1 MRILIINKFLF
12 PNGGSETYIFE
23 IGRQLQKMGHEVQ
36 YFGMEHEGR
45 IVSNNV
51 QSYTKD
57 MNFHV
62 GGLSKI
68 TYLFKILYS
77 KEARKALR
85 PVLED
90 FKPDVVHLNN
100 INFQLTP
107 SVIDEIKS
115 FDNSI
120 KIVYTAHDAQW
131 VCPNH
136 LMRIPSTGERCLRCI
151 DGAYGN
157 CTKYRCIHNSRLR
170 SFLGQ
175 LEAQIYKY
183 RHTYQKVDIIISPSK
198 FLANIL
204 SHNKDL
210 QGRIVTLHN
219 FVEIMDKTEVTL
231 NAHAAGTFEKEKGG
245 VIVSDALSD
254 IGLRSS
260 NKIYDLTRDCEK
272 SVAKDYVLYFGR
284 YDVEKGIKVIL
295 AAARNL
301 PEVDFVFAGKG
312 DFEKAIDELPNIYN
326 VGFQDK
332 EGIYKLIKGARF
344 TVFPSICY
352 ENCPFSVIE
361 SIVNGTPVVGS
372 NLGGV
377 PELIDDGKT
386 GVLFE
391 AGNVSELTNKILMLW
406 NDDITIRNLRYNCLN
421 MSQKGGFDSL
431 ESYCNKLVT
440 KVYAH

>member
-1 MRILIINKFLF
+1 MKILIVNKFLH

-23 IGRQLQKMGHEVQ
+23 IGKQLQKMGHEVQ

-45 IVSNNV
+45 IVGNRV
-51 QSYTKD
+51 ESYTQD
-57 MNFHV
+57 MNFHG

-68 TYLFKILYS
+68 TYPFKILYS

-90 FKPDVVHLNN
+90 FRPDVVHLNN

-107 SVIDEIKS
+107 SVIDEVKS
-115 FDNSI
+115 FDKNI

-157 CTKYRCIHNSRLR
+157 CTKHRCIHDSKLR
-170 SFLGQ
+170 SLLGQ
-175 LEAQIYKY
+175 IEAQIYKK
-183 RHTYQKVDIIISPSK
+183 RHTYKQVDTIISPSQ
-198 FLANIL
+198 FLADVL
-204 SHNKDL
+204 SHNEDL
-210 QGRIVTLHN
+210 KGRIVTLHN
-219 FVEIMDKTEVTL
+219 FVEVPEATKYAALNKCNQVTL
-231 NAHAAGTFEKEKGG
+231 SNNEK
-245 VIVSDALSD
+245 
-254 IGLRSS
+254 R
-260 NKIYDLTRDCEK
+260 
-272 SVAKDYVLYFGR
+272 DYVLYFGR
-284 YDVEKGIKVIL
+284 YDVEKGIRIIL
-295 AAARNL
+295 AAAKNL

-312 DFEKAIDELPNIYN
+312 NFEKELEELPNIQN

-332 EGIYKLIKGARF
+332 EGIAKLIKDARF
-344 TVFPSICY
+344 SVFPSICN

-372 NLGGV
+372 DIGGV

-386 GVLFE
+386 GMLFE
-391 AGNVSELTNKILMLW
+391 AENVSDLTDKIFKLW
-406 NDDITIRNLRYNCLN
+406 NDNEQIQKMHDNCLQVAT
-421 MSQKGGFDSL
+421 SDRFDTL
-431 ESYCNKLVT
+431 EGYCEKLL
-440 KVYAH
+440 KIYDESKE

>member
-1 MRILIINKFLF
+1 MKILIINKFLH

-23 IGRQLQKMGHEVQ
+23 IGKQLKKMGHEVQ

-45 IVSNNV
+45 VVSNRV
-51 QSYTKD
+51 ESYTSD
-57 MNFHV
+57 MNFHG
-62 GGLSKI
+62 GGLSKL
-68 TYLFKILYS
+68 TYPFKILYS
-77 KEARKALR
+77 NEARKALR

-90 FKPDVVHLNN
+90 FRPDVVHLNN

-107 SVIDEIKS
+107 SVIDEVKS
-115 FDNSI
+115 FDENI

-157 CTKYRCIHNSRLR
+157 CTKHRCIHDSKVR
-170 SFLGQ
+170 SLLGQ
-175 LEAQIYKY
+175 IEANIYKN
-183 RHTYQKVDIIISPSK
+183 RHTYKKVDTIISPSK
-198 FLANIL
+198 FLADVL

-219 FVEIMDKTEVTL
+219 FVELPDKS
-231 NAHAAGTFEKEKGG
+231 G
-245 VIVSDALSD
+245 LSD
-254 IGLRSS
+254 DDKNYKSASNTSS
-260 NKIYDLTRDCEK
+260 SAVEK
-272 SVAKDYVLYFGR
+272 SEPRDYVLYFGR
-284 YDVEKGIKVIL
+284 YDVEKGIRIIL

-312 DFEKAIDELPNIYN
+312 DFEKEIEELPNIKN

-332 EGIYKLIKGARF
+332 EGITRLIRNAKF
-344 TVFPSICY
+344 TVFPSIWY

-361 SIVNGTPVVGS
+361 SVVNGTPVVGS

-386 GVLFE
+386 GLLFE
-391 AGNVSELTNKILMLW
+391 AENVSELTDIIFRLW
-406 NDDITIRNLRYNCLN
+406 NDDKLTSTMHDNCLKVAD
-421 MSQKGGFDSL
+421 SGRFDTL
-431 ESYCNKLVT
+431 ESYCDRLLEI
-440 KVYAH
+440 YR

>member
-1 MRILIINKFLF
+1 MKILIINKFLH

-51 QSYTKD
+51 ESYTSD
-57 MNFHV
+57 MNFHA
-62 GGLSKI
+62 GGLSKL
-68 TYLFKILYS
+68 TYPFKILYS

-90 FKPDVVHLNN
+90 FRPDVVHLNN

-107 SVIDEIKS
+107 SVIDEVKS
-115 FDNSI
+115 FDKNI

-157 CTKYRCIHNSRLR
+157 CTKHRCIHDSKIR
-170 SFLGQ
+170 SLLGQ
-175 LEAQIYKY
+175 IEANIYKH
-183 RHTYQKVDIIISPSK
+183 RHTYKQVDTIISPSQ
-198 FLANIL
+198 FLADVL

-210 QGRIVTLHN
+210 KGRIVTLHN
-219 FVEIMDKTEVTL
+219 FVELPEV
-231 NAHAAGTFEKEKGG
+231 AISAASDSINLTTSDDEK
-245 VIVSDALSD
+245 
-254 IGLRSS
+254 R
-260 NKIYDLTRDCEK
+260 
-272 SVAKDYVLYFGR
+272 DYVLYFGR
-284 YDVEKGIKVIL
+284 YDVEKGIRIIL

-301 PEVDFVFAGKG
+301 PEVDFIFAGKG
-312 DFEKAIDELPNIYN
+312 EFEKEIEQLPNIQN

-332 EGIYKLIKGARF
+332 EGITKLIRNARF
-344 TVFPSICY
+344 TVFPSIWY

-361 SIVNGTPVVGS
+361 SIVNGTPVIGS
-372 NLGGV
+372 DLGGV

-386 GVLFE
+386 GLLFE
-391 AGNVSELTNKILMLW
+391 AENVSQLTDMIFKLW
-406 NDDITIRNLRYNCLN
+406 NDDAMVNEMRDNCQHVADNNRFDNL
-421 MSQKGGFDSL
+421 
-431 ESYCNKLVT
+431 ETYCNKLL
-440 KVYAH
+440 KVYTD

>member
-1 MRILIINKFLF
+1 MKILIINKFLH

-23 IGRQLQKMGHEVQ
+23 IGKQLQKMGHEVQ

-51 QSYTKD
+51 ESYTSD
-57 MNFHV
+57 MNFHA
-62 GGLSKI
+62 GGLSKL
-68 TYLFKILYS
+68 TYPFKILYS

-90 FKPDVVHLNN
+90 FRPDVVHLNN

-107 SVIDEIKS
+107 SVIDEVKS
-115 FDNSI
+115 FDEKI

-157 CTKYRCIHNSRLR
+157 CTKHRCIHDSKLR

-175 LEAQIYKY
+175 IEAQIYKK
-183 RHTYQKVDIIISPSK
+183 RHTYRQVDTIISPSK
-198 FLANIL
+198 FLEDVL

-210 QGRIVTLHN
+210 EGRIVTLHN
-219 FVEIMDKTEVTL
+219 FVELPD
-231 NAHAAGTFEKEKGG
+231 AANQTTSDSEK
-245 VIVSDALSD
+245 
-254 IGLRSS
+254 R
-260 NKIYDLTRDCEK
+260 
-272 SVAKDYVLYFGR
+272 DYVLYFGR
-284 YDVEKGIKVIL
+284 YDVEKGIRIIL

-301 PEVDFVFAGKG
+301 PEVDFIFAGKG
-312 DFEKAIDELPNIYN
+312 DFEKEIEELPNVQN

-332 EGIYKLIKGARF
+332 EGITNLIRNARLS
-344 TVFPSICY
+344 VFPSIWY

-386 GVLFE
+386 GMLFE
-391 AGNVSELTNKILMLW
+391 AENVSELTDKIFRLW
-406 NDDITIRNLRYNCLN
+406 NDDELVKKMHDNCVKAAE
-421 MSQKGGFDSL
+421 SGRFDTL
-431 ESYCNKLVT
+431 ESYCDKLLDI
-440 KVYAH
+440 YR

>member
-1 MRILIINKFLF
+1 MKILIINKFLH

-45 IVSNNV
+45 IVSNRV
-51 QSYTKD
+51 ESYTQD
-57 MNFHV
+57 MNFHG
-62 GGLSKI
+62 GGLSKLI
-68 TYLFKILYS
+68 YPFKILYS

-90 FKPDVVHLNN
+90 FRPDVVHLNN

-107 SVIDEIKS
+107 SVIDEVKS
-115 FDNSI
+115 FDEKI

-157 CTKYRCIHNSRLR
+157 CTKHKCIHDSKLR

-175 LEAQIYKY
+175 IEAQIYKK
-183 RHTYQKVDIIISPSK
+183 RHTYRQVDTIISPSK
-198 FLANIL
+198 FLADVL

-210 QGRIVTLHN
+210 AGRIVTLHN
-219 FVEIMDKTEVTL
+219 FVELPD
-231 NAHAAGTFEKEKGG
+231 AANQTTSDSEK
-245 VIVSDALSD
+245 
-254 IGLRSS
+254 R
-260 NKIYDLTRDCEK
+260 
-272 SVAKDYVLYFGR
+272 DYVLYFGR
-284 YDVEKGIKVIL
+284 YDVEKGIRIIL

-301 PEVDFVFAGKG
+301 PEVDFIFAGKG
-312 DFEKAIDELPNIYN
+312 DFEKEIEELPNVQN

-332 EGIYKLIKGARF
+332 EGITKLIRNARLS
-344 TVFPSICY
+344 VFPSIWY

-361 SIVNGTPVVGS
+361 SIVNGTPVLGS

-386 GVLFE
+386 GLLFE
-391 AGNVSELTNKILMLW
+391 AENVSELTDKIFKLW
-406 NDDITIRNLRYNCLN
+406 NDDDLVKKMHDNCL
-421 MSQKGGFDSL
+421 QAAKGNRFDTL
-431 ESYCNKLVT
+431 ENYCQKLVGIYMS
-440 KVYAH
+440 K

>member
-1 MRILIINKFLF
+1 MKILIINKFLH

-23 IGRQLQKMGHEVQ
+23 IGKQLQKMGHEVQ

-51 QSYTKD
+51 ESYTSD
-57 MNFHV
+57 MNFHA
-62 GGLSKI
+62 GGLSKL
-68 TYLFKILYS
+68 TYPFKILYS

-90 FKPDVVHLNN
+90 FRPDVVHLNN

-107 SVIDEIKS
+107 SVIDEVKS
-115 FDNSI
+115 FDKNI

-157 CTKYRCIHNSRLR
+157 CTKHRCIHDSKIR
-170 SFLGQ
+170 SLLGQ
-175 LEAQIYKY
+175 IEANIYKH
-183 RHTYQKVDIIISPSK
+183 RHTYKQVDTIISPSQ
-198 FLANIL
+198 FLADVL

-210 QGRIVTLHN
+210 KGRIVTLHN
-219 FVEIMDKTEVTL
+219 FVELPEVATS
-231 NAHAAGTFEKEKGG
+231 A
-245 VIVSDALSD
+245 VSDSINLTTSD
-254 IGLRSS
+254 
-260 NKIYDLTRDCEK
+260 DEK
-272 SVAKDYVLYFGR
+272 RDYVLFFGR
-284 YDVEKGIKVIL
+284 YDVEKGIRIIL

-301 PEVDFVFAGKG
+301 PEVDFIFAGKG
-312 DFEKAIDELPNIYN
+312 EFEKEIEQLPNIQN

-332 EGIYKLIKGARF
+332 EGITKLIRNARF
-344 TVFPSICY
+344 TVFPSIWY

-361 SIVNGTPVVGS
+361 SIVNGTPVIGS
-372 NLGGV
+372 DLGGV

-386 GVLFE
+386 GLLFE
-391 AGNVSELTNKILMLW
+391 AENVSQLTDMIFKLW
-406 NDDITIRNLRYNCLN
+406 NDDAMVNEMRDNCQYVADN
-421 MSQKGGFDSL
+421 NRFDTL
-431 ESYCNKLVT
+431 ETYCNKLL
-440 KVYAH
+440 KVYTD

>member
-1 MRILIINKFLF
+1 MKILIINKFLH

-23 IGRQLQKMGHEVQ
+23 IGKQLKKMGHEVQ

-51 QSYTKD
+51 ESYTSD
-57 MNFHV
+57 MNFHA
-62 GGLSKI
+62 GGLSKL
-68 TYLFKILYS
+68 TYPFKILYS
-77 KEARKALR
+77 KEARQALR

-90 FKPDVVHLNN
+90 FRPDVVHLNN

-107 SVIDEIKS
+107 SVIDEVKD
-115 FDNSI
+115 FDANI

-157 CTKYRCIHNSRLR
+157 CTKHRCIHDSKVR
-170 SFLGQ
+170 SLLGQ
-175 LEAQIYKY
+175 IEANIYKS
-183 RHTYQKVDIIISPSK
+183 RHTYKKVDTIISPSK
-198 FLANIL
+198 FLADVL

-219 FVEIMDKTEVTL
+219 FITLPAKTEKSTITDSSGCLSQNDSLVL
-231 NAHAAGTFEKEKGG
+231 DNEEK
-245 VIVSDALSD
+245 
-254 IGLRSS
+254 R
-260 NKIYDLTRDCEK
+260 
-272 SVAKDYVLYFGR
+272 DYVLFFGR
-284 YDVEKGIKVIL
+284 YDVEKGIRIIL

-301 PEVDFVFAGKG
+301 PEIDFIFAGKG
-312 DFEKAIDELPNIYN
+312 DFENEIDELPNIKN

-332 EGIYKLIKGARF
+332 EGITNLIKNARF

-361 SIVNGTPVVGS
+361 SIVNGTPVIGS

-377 PELIDDGKT
+377 PELIDEGRT
-386 GVLFE
+386 GLLFG
-391 AGNVSELTNKILMLW
+391 ADNVSELTDKIFKLW
-406 NDDITIRNLRYNCLN
+406 NNDEMVKKMKDNCIEVAGSNRFDTI
-421 MSQKGGFDSL
+421 
-431 ESYCNKLVT
+431 ESYCVKLMNIY
-440 KVYAH
+440 K

>member
-1 MRILIINKFLF
+1 MKILIINKFLH

-23 IGRQLQKMGHEVQ
+23 IGRQLQKIGHEVQ

-51 QSYTKD
+51 ESYTSD
-57 MNFHV
+57 MNFHG
-62 GGLSKI
+62 GGLSKL
-68 TYLFKILYS
+68 TYPFKILYS
-77 KEARKALR
+77 REARKALR

-107 SVIDEIKS
+107 SVIDEVKS
-115 FDNSI
+115 FDKSI

-157 CTKYRCIHNSRLR
+157 CTKYKCIHDSKLR
-170 SFLGQ
+170 SLLGQ
-175 LEAQIYKY
+175 IEANIYKH
-183 RHTYQKVDIIISPSK
+183 RHTYKQVDTIISPSK
-198 FLANIL
+198 FLADVL
-204 SHNKDL
+204 SHNEDL
-210 QGRIVTLHN
+210 KGRIVTLHN
-219 FVEIMDKTEVTL
+219 FVELPEL
-231 NAHAAGTFEKEKGG
+231 SASAASDSPKLTTNDNEK
-245 VIVSDALSD
+245 
-254 IGLRSS
+254 R
-260 NKIYDLTRDCEK
+260 
-272 SVAKDYVLYFGR
+272 DYVLYFGR
-284 YDVEKGIKVIL
+284 YDVEKGIRIIL

-301 PEVDFVFAGKG
+301 PEVDFIFAGKG
-312 DFEKAIDELPNIYN
+312 DFEKEIEELPNIKN

-332 EGIYKLIKGARF
+332 EGITKLIRNARF
-344 TVFPSICY
+344 SVFPSIWY

-377 PELIDDGKT
+377 PELIDDGYT
-386 GVLFE
+386 GLLFE
-391 AGNVSELTNKILMLW
+391 PENVSQLTDMIFKLW
-406 NDDITIRNLRYNCLN
+406 NEDKLVSKMHDNCIKAAASN
-421 MSQKGGFDSL
+421 RFDTL
-431 ESYCNKLVT
+431 ESYCEKLLEIY
-440 KVYAH
+440 K

>member
-1 MRILIINKFLF
+1 MKILIINKFLH

-51 QSYTKD
+51 ESYTSD
-57 MNFHV
+57 MNFHA
-62 GGLSKI
+62 GGLSKL
-68 TYLFKILYS
+68 TYPFKILYS

-90 FKPDVVHLNN
+90 FRPDVVHLNN

-107 SVIDEIKS
+107 SVIDEVKS
-115 FDNSI
+115 FDKSI

-157 CTKYRCIHNSRLR
+157 CTKHRCIHDSKLR
-170 SFLGQ
+170 SLLGQ
-175 LEAQIYKY
+175 IEAQIYKK
-183 RHTYQKVDIIISPSK
+183 RHTYKQVDTIISPSQ
-198 FLANIL
+198 FLADVL
-204 SHNKDL
+204 SHNEDL
-210 QGRIVTLHN
+210 KGRIVTLHN
-219 FVEIMDKTEVTL
+219 FVELPEAAISASSEVANQT
-231 NAHAAGTFEKEKGG
+231 T
-245 VIVSDALSD
+245 SD
-254 IGLRSS
+254 SS
-260 NKIYDLTRDCEK
+260 KR
-272 SVAKDYVLYFGR
+272 DYVLYFGR
-284 YDVEKGIKVIL
+284 YDVEKGIRIIL

-301 PEVDFVFAGKG
+301 PEVDFIFAGKG
-312 DFEKAIDELPNIYN
+312 DFEKEIEQLPNIQN

-332 EGIYKLIKGARF
+332 EGITKLIKNARF
-344 TVFPSICY
+344 TVFPSIWY

-361 SIVNGTPVVGS
+361 SIVNGTSVIGS
-372 NLGGV
+372 DLGGV

-386 GVLFE
+386 GLLFE
-391 AGNVSELTNKILMLW
+391 AENVSQLTDMIFKLW
-406 NDDITIRNLRYNCLN
+406 NEDKLVSKMHDNCIKAAASN
-421 MSQKGGFDSL
+421 RFDTL
-431 ESYCNKLVT
+431 ESYCEKLLEIY
-440 KVYAH
+440 K

>member
-1 MRILIINKFLF
+1 MKILIINKFLH

-51 QSYTKD
+51 ESYTSD
-57 MNFHV
+57 MNFHA
-62 GGLSKI
+62 GGLSKL
-68 TYLFKILYS
+68 TYPFKILYS

-90 FKPDVVHLNN
+90 FRPDVVHLNN

-107 SVIDEIKS
+107 SVIDEVKS
-115 FDNSI
+115 FDKNI

-157 CTKYRCIHNSRLR
+157 CTKHRCIHDSKIR
-170 SFLGQ
+170 SLLGQ
-175 LEAQIYKY
+175 IEANIYKH
-183 RHTYQKVDIIISPSK
+183 RHTYKQVDTIISPSQ
-198 FLANIL
+198 FLADVL

-210 QGRIVTLHN
+210 KGRIVTLHN
-219 FVEIMDKTEVTL
+219 FVELPEV
-231 NAHAAGTFEKEKGG
+231 AISAASDSINLTTSDDEK
-245 VIVSDALSD
+245 
-254 IGLRSS
+254 R
-260 NKIYDLTRDCEK
+260 
-272 SVAKDYVLYFGR
+272 DYVLYFGR
-284 YDVEKGIKVIL
+284 YDVEKGIRIIL

-301 PEVDFVFAGKG
+301 PEVDFIFAGKG
-312 DFEKAIDELPNIYN
+312 EFEKEIEQLPNIQN

-332 EGIYKLIKGARF
+332 EGITKLIRNARF
-344 TVFPSICY
+344 TVFPSIWY

-361 SIVNGTPVVGS
+361 SIVNGTPVIGS
-372 NLGGV
+372 DLGGV

-386 GVLFE
+386 GLLFE
-391 AGNVSELTNKILMLW
+391 AENVSQLRDMIFKLW
-406 NDDITIRNLRYNCLN
+406 NDDAMVNEMRDNCQHVADNNRFDNL
-421 MSQKGGFDSL
+421 
-431 ESYCNKLVT
+431 ETYCNKLL
-440 KVYAH
+440 KVYTD

>member
-1 MRILIINKFLF
+1 MKILIINKFLH

-51 QSYTKD
+51 ESYTSD
-57 MNFHV
+57 MNFHA
-62 GGLSKI
+62 GGLSKL
-68 TYLFKILYS
+68 TYPFKILYS
-77 KEARKALR
+77 TEARKALR

-107 SVIDEIKS
+107 SVIDEVKS
-115 FDNSI
+115 FDEKI

-157 CTKYRCIHNSRLR
+157 CTKHRCIHDSKIR
-170 SFLGQ
+170 SLLGQ
-175 LEAQIYKY
+175 IEANIYKH
-183 RHTYQKVDIIISPSK
+183 RHTYKQVDTIISPSQ
-198 FLANIL
+198 FLSDVL

-210 QGRIVTLHN
+210 KGRIVTLHN
-219 FVEIMDKTEVTL
+219 FVELPEVATS
-231 NAHAAGTFEKEKGG
+231 AASDSINLTTSDDEK
-245 VIVSDALSD
+245 
-254 IGLRSS
+254 
-260 NKIYDLTRDCEK
+260 
-272 SVAKDYVLYFGR
+272 KDYVLYFGR
-284 YDVEKGIKVIL
+284 YDVEKGIRIIL

-301 PEVDFVFAGKG
+301 PEVDFIFAGKG
-312 DFEKAIDELPNIYN
+312 DFEKEIEELPNVQN

-332 EGIYKLIKGARF
+332 EGITKLIRNAKF
-344 TVFPSICY
+344 TVFPSICN

-361 SIVNGTPVVGS
+361 SVVNGTPVVGS
-372 NLGGV
+372 NIGGV
-377 PELIDDGKT
+377 PELIDNGKT
-386 GVLFE
+386 GLLFE
-391 AGNVSELTNKILMLW
+391 AENVSELTDIIYKLW
-406 NDDITIRNLRYNCLN
+406 NDDELVRSMEDNCRQEAN
-421 MSQKGGFDSL
+421 AGRFDSI
-431 ESYCNKLVT
+431 ESYCNKLL
-440 KVYAH
+440 KIYE

>member
-1 MRILIINKFLF
+1 MKILIVNKFLH

-23 IGRQLQKMGHEVQ
+23 IGKQLQKMGHEVQ

-45 IVSNNV
+45 IVGNRV
-51 QSYTKD
+51 ESYTQN
-57 MNFHV
+57 MNFHG

-68 TYLFKILYS
+68 TYPFKILYS

-107 SVIDEIKS
+107 SVIDEVKS
-115 FDNSI
+115 FDKNI

-157 CTKYRCIHNSRLR
+157 CTKHKCIHDSKLR
-170 SFLGQ
+170 SLLGQ
-175 LEAQIYKY
+175 IEANIYKH
-183 RHTYQKVDIIISPSK
+183 RHTYKQVDTIISPSK
-198 FLANIL
+198 FLADVL
-204 SHNKDL
+204 SHNEDL
-210 QGRIVTLHN
+210 KGRIVTLHN
-219 FVEIMDKTEVTL
+219 FVELPEVT
-231 NAHAAGTFEKEKGG
+231 ASAASDSTKLTTSDNEK
-245 VIVSDALSD
+245 
-254 IGLRSS
+254 R
-260 NKIYDLTRDCEK
+260 
-272 SVAKDYVLYFGR
+272 DYVLYFGR
-284 YDVEKGIKVIL
+284 YDVEKGIRIIL

-301 PEVDFVFAGKG
+301 PEVDFIFAGKG
-312 DFEKAIDELPNIYN
+312 DFEKEIEELPNVKN

-332 EGIYKLIKGARF
+332 EGITKLIRNARF
-344 TVFPSICY
+344 SVFPSIWY

-372 NLGGV
+372 DLGGV

-386 GVLFE
+386 GLLFE
-391 AGNVSELTNKILMLW
+391 AENVSQLTDMIFKLW
-406 NDDITIRNLRYNCLN
+406 NEDKLVSKMHDNCIKAAASN
-421 MSQKGGFDSL
+421 RFDTL
-431 ESYCNKLVT
+431 ESYCEKLLEIY
-440 KVYAH
+440 K

>member
-1 MRILIINKFLF
+1 MKILIINKFLH

-45 IVSNNV
+45 IVGNHV
-51 QSYTKD
+51 ESYTRD
-57 MNFHV
+57 MNFHG
-62 GGLSKI
+62 GGLSKLI
-68 TYLFKILYS
+68 YPFKILYS

-90 FKPDVVHLNN
+90 LRPDVVHLNN

-107 SVIDEIKS
+107 SVIDEVKS
-115 FDNSI
+115 FDEKI

-157 CTKYRCIHNSRLR
+157 CTKHKCIHNSKLR

-175 LEAQIYKY
+175 IEAEIYKR
-183 RHTYQKVDIIISPSK
+183 RHTYRQVDTIISPSK
-198 FLANIL
+198 FLADVL

-210 QGRIVTLHN
+210 AGRIVTLHN
-219 FVEIMDKTEVTL
+219 FVELPETVDSSEMSRPVDGKDSPRQHE
-231 NAHAAGTFEKEKGG
+231 TFLKQDFLKHDGMPQEK
-245 VIVSDALSD
+245 
-254 IGLRSS
+254 R
-260 NKIYDLTRDCEK
+260 
-272 SVAKDYVLYFGR
+272 DYVLYFGR
-284 YDVEKGIKVIL
+284 YDVEKGIRIIL

-301 PEVDFVFAGKG
+301 PEVDFIFAGKG
-312 DFEKAIDELPNIYN
+312 EFEKEIEELPNVQN

-332 EGIYKLIKGARF
+332 KGITRLIRNARF
-344 TVFPSICY
+344 SVFPSICN

-372 NLGGV
+372 NIGGV
-377 PELIDDGKT
+377 PELIEDGKT
-386 GVLFE
+386 GLLFE
-391 AGNVSELTNKILMLW
+391 VGNVSELTDTIFKLW
-406 NDDITIRNLRYNCLN
+406 NDDSMVGEMRDNCLRTAQN
-421 MSQKGGFDSL
+421 NSFDTVK
-431 ESYCNKLVT
+431 SYCEKLLEIY
-440 KVYAH
+440 K

>member
-1 MRILIINKFLF
+1 MKILIINKFLH

-23 IGRQLQKMGHEVQ
+23 IGKQLQKMGHEVQ

-51 QSYTKD
+51 ESYTSD
-57 MNFHV
+57 MNFHA
-62 GGLSKI
+62 GGLSKL
-68 TYLFKILYS
+68 TYPFKILYS

-107 SVIDEIKS
+107 SVIDEVKS
-115 FDNSI
+115 FDEKI

-151 DGAYGN
+151 DGSYGN
-157 CTKYRCIHNSRLR
+157 CTKHKCIHDSKVR
-170 SFLGQ
+170 SLLGQ
-175 LEAQIYKY
+175 IEATIYKN
-183 RHTYQKVDIIISPSK
+183 RHTYRKVDTIISPSQ
-198 FLANIL
+198 FLADVL

-210 QGRIVTLHN
+210 KGRIVTLHN
-219 FVEIMDKTEVTL
+219 FVELPDASPAPA
-231 NAHAAGTFEKEKGG
+231 NA
-245 VIVSDALSD
+245 DQ
-254 IGLRSS
+254 R
-260 NKIYDLTRDCEK
+260 
-272 SVAKDYVLYFGR
+272 DYVLYFGR
-284 YDVEKGIKVIL
+284 YDVEKGIRIIL

-301 PEVDFVFAGKG
+301 PEVDFIFAGKG
-312 DFEKAIDELPNIYN
+312 DFEREIEELPNIQN

-332 EGIYKLIKGARF
+332 EGITKLIKNARF
-344 TVFPSICY
+344 SVFPSIWY

-361 SIVNGTPVVGS
+361 SIVNGTPVIGS

-386 GVLFE
+386 GLLFE
-391 AGNVSELTNKILMLW
+391 AESVSELTDIIHNLW
-406 NDDITIRNLRYNCLN
+406 NDDDKIKQMKANC
-421 MSQKGGFDSL
+421 SQVAKSGKFDTL
-431 ESYCNKLVT
+431 ESYCQKLLEIY
-440 KVYAH
+440 KR

>member
-1 MRILIINKFLF
+1 MKILIINKFLH

-51 QSYTKD
+51 ESYTSD
-57 MNFHV
+57 MNFHAE
-62 GGLSKI
+62 GLSKL
-68 TYLFKILYS
+68 TYPFKILYS
-77 KEARKALR
+77 KEARQALR

-90 FKPDVVHLNN
+90 FRPDVVHLNN

-107 SVIDEIKS
+107 SVIDEVKS
-115 FDNSI
+115 FDKNI

-157 CTKYRCIHNSRLR
+157 CTKHRCIHDSKIR
-170 SFLGQ
+170 SLLGQ
-175 LEAQIYKY
+175 IEANIYKH
-183 RHTYQKVDIIISPSK
+183 RHTYKQVDTIISPSQ
-198 FLANIL
+198 FLADVL

-210 QGRIVTLHN
+210 KGRIVTLHN
-219 FVEIMDKTEVTL
+219 FVELPEV
-231 NAHAAGTFEKEKGG
+231 AISAASDSINLTTSDDEK
-245 VIVSDALSD
+245 
-254 IGLRSS
+254 R
-260 NKIYDLTRDCEK
+260 
-272 SVAKDYVLYFGR
+272 DYVLYFGR
-284 YDVEKGIKVIL
+284 YDVEKGIRIIL

-301 PEVDFVFAGKG
+301 PEVDFIFAGKG
-312 DFEKAIDELPNIYN
+312 EFEKEIEQLPNIQN

-332 EGIYKLIKGARF
+332 EGITKLIRNARF
-344 TVFPSICY
+344 TVFPSIWY

-361 SIVNGTPVVGS
+361 SIVNGTPVIGS
-372 NLGGV
+372 DLGGV

-386 GVLFE
+386 GLLFE
-391 AGNVSELTNKILMLW
+391 AENVSQLTDMIFKLW
-406 NDDITIRNLRYNCLN
+406 NDDAMVNEMRDNCQHVADNNRFDNL
-421 MSQKGGFDSL
+421 
-431 ESYCNKLVT
+431 ETYCNKLL
-440 KVYAH
+440 KVYTD